1 MSTLNERIKNRR
13 KELGLTQKELADMLS
28 ISDKTVSRWESGNQM
43 PDAILMPDLS
53 SALQMSLD
61 ELYGINENNFDSN
74 ENCTCDANEYPKEK
88 VWLNL
93 SYKISTLVSVFI
105 ILLGCMFKCYY
116 NYIYAD
122 DPFYT
127 AGMVLIIIGFVIL
140 VLIELAY
147 NITYRDSK
155 IYNPLYLRTDIVF
168 SGIAVL
174 SIIPLLCFTDAI
186 YDLFIALLLAIMYKV
201 AISFQKRKL
210 IEHNII
216 AVNKTSKLFT
226 ILFVVFTL
234 LFIAV
239 VIFFKYFYYQFFY
252 DGSYTVALGLQT
264 MVSQNTVSSGVG
276 FPYFTYMFGLSVI
289 IYIILIID
297 YIDLCKKSK
306 LLISN

>member
-43 PDAILMPDLS
+43 PDAILMPDI
-53 SALQMSLD
+53 AQCLQISLN
-61 ELYGINENNFDSN
+61 ELYGINENKFDSN
-74 ENCTCDANEYPKEK
+74 ENCTCDANKYPKEK

-93 SYKISTLVSVFI
+93 SYKTSTLVSVFI

-155 IYNPLYLRTDIVF
+155 IYNPIYLRTDIIFSSTATLCLIPLVF
-168 SGIAVL
+168 LAQGLFLVFV
-174 SIIPLLCFTDAI
+174 SIIVS
-186 YDLFIALLLAIMYKV
+186 KV
-201 AISFQKRKL
+201 LITFQKRKL
-210 IEHNII
+210 KEHNII
-216 AVNKTSKLFT
+216 AVNKTSKLLT

-234 LFIAV
+234 LFMAV
-239 VIFFKYFYYQFFY
+239 VIFFKYYYYQYFY